1 MELNRGYFFNLITFN
16 LQTTRNPELETRNNQ
31 LAHAPACPVPGNPYL
46 RTAMD
51 STRQLKY
58 ARLIQKE
65 IGDIFQREGP
75 DFYGKAFVTVMGV
88 RVSPDLGIA
97 RVYLSVF
104 GAKDPQGTIDQI
116 ESHNKEIRKRLGN
129 RIRHQARIIPELKF
143 FLDDSLDYAEK
154 IDKLL
159 RDSKGKD
166 DERSVD
172 PGENS
177 SEQ

>member
-1 MELNRGYFFNLITFN
+1 
-16 LQTTRNPELETRNNQ
+16 
-31 LAHAPACPVPGNPYL
+31 
-46 RTAMD
+46 MD

-65 IGDIFQREGP
+65 MGDIFQKEGYNY
-75 DFYGKAFVTVMGV
+75 FGKAFVTVTGV

-97 RVYLSVF
+97 KIYVSIF
-104 GAKDPQGTIDQI
+104 GVKDVNIVMAQI
-116 ESHNKEIRKRLGN
+116 ERHSKEIRKQLGT

-159 RDSKGKD
+159 KD
-166 DERSVD
+166 TKN
-172 PGENS
+172 PP
-177 SEQ
+177 

>member
-1 MELNRGYFFNLITFN
+1 MR
-16 LQTTRNPELETRNNQ
+16 
-31 LAHAPACPVPGNPYL
+31 NPYL
-46 RTAMD
+46 RPAMD

-104 GAKDPQGTIDQI
+104 GAKDSLGVIDQI

-159 RDSKGKD
+159 KDSKGKED
-166 DERSVD
+166 NDLND
-172 PGENS
+172 S
-177 SEQ
+177 SEKKGSTE